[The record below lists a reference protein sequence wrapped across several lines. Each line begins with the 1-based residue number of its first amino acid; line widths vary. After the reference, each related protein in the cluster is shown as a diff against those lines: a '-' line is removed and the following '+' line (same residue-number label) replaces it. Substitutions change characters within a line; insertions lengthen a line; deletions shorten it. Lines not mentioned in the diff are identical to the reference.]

1 MTFGERLKQLR
12 GKRTQEE
19 VATGIGISRPRYSHF
34 ENNRNEPDLDLIQK
48 IADYYKVTT
57 DYLLGRS
64 EDTRLTQEQD
74 DIASEMAKKL
84 EILINQLE
92 GVDQNKALEQL
103 EMFVYYHK
111 AKKNIFE

>member
-1 MTFGERLKQLR
+1 MTFGERLKELR
-12 GKRTQEE
+12 GKKTQEE
-19 VATGIGISRPRYSHF
+19 VSTGIGISRPRYSHF

-103 EMFVYYHK
+103 EMFVYYQK
-111 AKKNIFE
+111 AKKNILE

>member
-1 MTFGERLKQLR
+1 MTFGERLKELR
-12 GKRTQEE
+12 GKKTQEE
-19 VATGIGISRPRYSHF
+19 VSTRIGISRPRYSHF

-64 EDTRLTQEQD
+64 EDIRLTKEQD
-74 DIASEMAKKL
+74 NIANEMAKKL

-92 GVDQNKALEQL
+92 DVDQNKALEQL
-103 EMFVYYHK
+103 EMFVYYQK
-111 AKKNIFE
+111 AKKNMLE